1 MSEKQVVV
9 YGASDDL
16 VEVEGSLVE
25 EFSATDV
32 QDGEGGEATGRLLAF
47 SDGTV
52 LEVLYGQ
59 GTGAFWRI
67 RRLATGSAKY
77 KNDEG
82 DDEET
87 NYSDRVTLT
96 GDIKWCVAGNVW
108 AKAKKA
114 AS

>member
-1 MSEKQVVV
+1 MSDKQVVV

-16 VEVEGSLVE
+16 IEVEGVVTE
-25 EFSATDV
+25 EFSATDINLG
-32 QDGEGGEATGRLLAF
+32 DGEATGRILAF

-59 GTGAFWRI
+59 GTEAFWRI
-67 RRLATGSAKY
+67 RRLAIGTAKY
-77 KNDEG
+77 ELVEA

-87 NYSDRVTLT
+87 NYSDRATLT
-96 GDIKWCVAGNVW
+96 GDDLKWVIGGDMW

-114 AS
+114 KA